1 MIIGLFIAWPEWLFS
16 AEALAAFGQAQKY
29 CQSEERAEVV
39 HRANGLKR
47 NLHQPPHQPHGQP
60 QQLERN
66 GPTWAEKG
74 AAGRFTPLAAGVAL
88 APELVYRLGVVTY
101 HLVVFGIGAG
111 IAKKDVT
118 LAALGAFHGVGA
130 E

>member
-60 QQLERN
+60 QQLKRN
-66 GPTWAEKG
+66 GPAGAKKG
-74 AAGRFTPLAAGVAL
+74 AAGRRFAPGVAF
-88 APELVYRLGVVTY
+88 APELVHRLGVV
-101 HLVVFGIGAG
+101 VVAGAA
-111 IAKKDVT
+111 IRAVFAEKD
-118 LAALGAFHGVGA
+118 LSPAAVGTG
-130 E
+130 